1 MRHLLLLAVAMLCF
15 ATPSFAQTAT
25 PITMPSGETS
35 TMLAGKVPEGSMQV
49 FTYETRGN
57 QPFGVYVMSGNNN
70 AAFEISGPNGEVC
83 AEGVK
88 DKFGAHTWK
97 GVLESAGMYTI
108 VVYSTGGLADFQM
121 TVTAP

>member
-1 MRHLLLLAVAMLCF
+1 MRHLLLLALATLCF
-15 ATPSFAQTAT
+15 ATPSLAQTAT
-25 PITMPSGETS
+25 PISMPSGEMS

-70 AAFEISGPNGEVC
+70 AAFEISGPNGGVI
-83 AEGVK
+83 AESVK
-88 DKFGAHTWK
+88 DKFGSHTWK
-97 GVLESAGMYTI
+97 GVLESAGMYTV

-121 TVTAP
+121 TVTTP